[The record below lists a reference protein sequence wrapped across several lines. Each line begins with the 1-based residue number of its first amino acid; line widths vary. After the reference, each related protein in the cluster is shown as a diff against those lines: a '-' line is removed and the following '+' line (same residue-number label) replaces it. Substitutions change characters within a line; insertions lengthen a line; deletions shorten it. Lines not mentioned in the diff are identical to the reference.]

1 MEYLVY
7 ECHGDSFSFR
17 ILSTMDRALS
27 RLAKAESVP
36 PPLPPNMW
44 RMGVREVVDGKVS
57 GRDVASRG
65 FMHVPEWRFLQVS
78 MALGRRKGR

>member
-17 ILSTMDRALS
+17 ILSTMEAALS
-27 RLAKAESVP
+27 RLARAERTP
-36 PPLPPNMW
+36 PMLPPNMW
-44 RMGVREVVDGKVS
+44 RMGVREVEDGKVS

-65 FMHVPEWRFLQVS
+65 FMHVPEWRFLQVA
-78 MALGRRKGR
+78 MALERRPR